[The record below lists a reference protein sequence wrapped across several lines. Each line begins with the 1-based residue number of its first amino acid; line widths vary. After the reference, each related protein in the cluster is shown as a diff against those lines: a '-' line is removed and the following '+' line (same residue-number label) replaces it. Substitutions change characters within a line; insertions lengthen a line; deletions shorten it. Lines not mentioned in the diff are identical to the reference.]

1 LQSFSYHVLWE
12 YYKEKKSMKRLVVL
26 ILVLSSLV
34 LFVSCG
40 GGGGGGSAP
49 VPITT
54 HSVNLNWA
62 PNHESGVNKAGGGYQ
77 VSISGQT
84 TIDVPYVSGLT
95 TSTTASVALNTGSY
109 TVTVRAYAALDA
121 QGGSTGNA
129 SVESSPITV
138 NVP

>member
-1 LQSFSYHVLWE
+1 M
-12 YYKEKKSMKRLVVL
+12 KKLAVL
-26 ILVLSSLV
+26 ILVLSAL

-40 GGGGGGSAP
+40 GGGGSAPP
-49 VPITT
+49 VPITS
-54 HSVNLNWA
+54 HSVDLNWA
-62 PNHESGVNKAGGGYQ
+62 PNHERGVNSAGGGYQ

-95 TSTTASVALNTGSY
+95 TSTTTSVALNTGSY

-121 QGGSTGNA
+121 LGGSTGNVSA
-129 SVESSPITV
+129 ESTPITV